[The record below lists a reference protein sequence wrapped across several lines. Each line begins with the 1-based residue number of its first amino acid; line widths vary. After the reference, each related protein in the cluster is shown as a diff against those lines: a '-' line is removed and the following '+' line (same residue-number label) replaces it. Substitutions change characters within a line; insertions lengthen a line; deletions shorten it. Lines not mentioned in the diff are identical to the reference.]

1 MASLTETLV
10 QFATYN
16 SLPHIRDVANAPEDH
31 ANDLKDLRQLLD
43 KHKVPKDVSIRLIH
57 KHFDIK
63 DGEVMIFDK
72 VTIPG
77 HGIAQ
82 IMKPIVPGSTHQLH
96 GLHYFVNDQ
105 GSLQA
110 YEYSCHVAPDMANFE
125 PFLTEFCA
133 VVSKRNLRFK
143 FGLRI
148 KAEDELDNVG
158 WTEFEFHEKRGTIML
173 QDGMPMPEGDSDLT
187 VSTEWKKLIG
197 DVWPRDCKHTKTCRH
212 GPTTCKH
219 CTHCKTHDV
228 QECGI
233 DKEGSCTEAFCLGG
247 QRVLPGTSLFE
258 IVNTIAVQAF

>member
-10 QFATYN
+10 PFATYN

-31 ANDLKDLRQLLD
+31 ADDLKDLRQLLD
-43 KHKVPKDVSIRLIH
+43 KHKVPKGVSIRLIH
-57 KHFDIK
+57 KHFDTK

-72 VTIPG
+72 VTILG

-82 IMKPIVPGSTHQLH
+82 IMKPV
-96 GLHYFVNDQ
+96 
-105 GSLQA
+105 A
-110 YEYSCHVAPDMANFE
+110 YEYSSHVAPDMANFE

-133 VVSKRNLRFK
+133 IVSKRNLRFK

-173 QDGMPMPEGDSDLT
+173 QDGMPMPEGDSDFT

-197 DVWPRDCKHTKTCRH
+197 DVWPRDCKHTKTCCH
-212 GPTTCKH
+212 GATTCKH
-219 CTHCKTHDV
+219 CTYCKAYDV
-228 QECGI
+228 EECGI

-247 QRVLPGTSLFE
+247 QRVLPGTSLFD